1 MISNI
6 AVVERSA
13 MLTCIPLYHSFGHVV
28 KSVKERTLDIYA
40 VTQIILSVWA
50 IWKYLLE
57 KCQKYNFV
65 DVKNPGFPKYEA
77 SFFK

>member
-40 VTQIILSVWA
+40 VTQIILSV
-50 IWKYLLE
+50 
-57 KCQKYNFV
+57 
-65 DVKNPGFPKYEA
+65 
-77 SFFK
+77 